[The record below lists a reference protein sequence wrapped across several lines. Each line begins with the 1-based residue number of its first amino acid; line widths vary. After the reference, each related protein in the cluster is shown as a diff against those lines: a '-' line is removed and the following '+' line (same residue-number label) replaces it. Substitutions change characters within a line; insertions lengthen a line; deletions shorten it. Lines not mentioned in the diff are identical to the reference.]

1 MNPLSGI
8 DLASAMP
15 FALLVLFGIVCL
27 LLEVFQRPSQSRQY
41 ISRVAAAGFGVT
53 ALTAFSLMGLPGTTV
68 FAGSAAFD
76 GFSQVMTMVFCLGGA
91 MASLT
96 APRYLDEQGIDRGE
110 FYALLLLAVSGMV
123 MMVSAVDLMVLFVGL
138 EIQSIAVYGLTGYLR
153 RSPASAEAGLKYFL
167 LGATASAMML
177 YGIALLYGA
186 TGSTNLVAIGEALGG
201 GSDAGASSASQAIM
215 NGIVGMAQG
224 IDPANNAYWN
234 HANGSL
240 PIAAAGLILLAVA
253 FLTKVAAAP
262 FHMWAP
268 DAYCGAPTPA
278 SGFMAATVKAAG
290 FAAFVRVL
298 ALALFSEEA
307 RMGDYGWVQI
317 VMWVAGISMVVGNLT
332 ALVQTNVRRML
343 AFSSVA
349 HAGYLLMGV
358 TALGYGAGNAN
369 ATSGMVFYLF
379 AYTLAT
385 LGSFGVIAWF
395 GRRDEEAES
404 FDDFN
409 GIGYTHPWAAA
420 ALTVFLFSAAGFPGT
435 AGFIGKFMLFSDA
448 IGAAGT
454 AEHSGGLVFLAVVGL
469 VSSVIGAAYYFRL
482 VLHMY
487 TRKAR
492 REIVGLNDSVARIV
506 IVAAAVLTLWCGLV
520 PATWS
525 GLAQTAAQQLLGR
538 ADGGYE
544 SPVQSVAP

>member
-201 GSDAGASSASQAIM
+201 GSDAGASSASQAVM

-240 PIAAAGLILLAVA
+240 PIAAAKTA
-253 FLTKVAAAP
+253 K
-262 FHMWAP
+262 
-268 DAYCGAPTPA
+268 A
-278 SGFMAATVKAAG
+278 SG
-290 FAAFVRVL
+290 
-298 ALALFSEEA
+298 
-307 RMGDYGWVQI
+307 
-317 VMWVAGISMVVGNLT
+317 
-332 ALVQTNVRRML
+332 
-343 AFSSVA
+343 
-349 HAGYLLMGV
+349 
-358 TALGYGAGNAN
+358 
-369 ATSGMVFYLF
+369 
-379 AYTLAT
+379 
-385 LGSFGVIAWF
+385 
-395 GRRDEEAES
+395 
-404 FDDFN
+404 
-409 GIGYTHPWAAA
+409 
-420 ALTVFLFSAAGFPGT
+420 
-435 AGFIGKFMLFSDA
+435 
-448 IGAAGT
+448 
-454 AEHSGGLVFLAVVGL
+454 
-469 VSSVIGAAYYFRL
+469 
-482 VLHMY
+482 
-487 TRKAR
+487 
-492 REIVGLNDSVARIV
+492 
-506 IVAAAVLTLWCGLV
+506 
-520 PATWS
+520 
-525 GLAQTAAQQLLGR
+525 
-538 ADGGYE
+538 
-544 SPVQSVAP
+544 